1 MDNTYSLS
9 TTAQTPMEEFLQAA
23 LLFWLPLI
31 CLPFGTVLALS
42 RKEGRRPVIAWAVVS
57 LAFMMVIL
65 SWLTVPASDSS
76 AGGHLL
82 LSIIGPTILMG
93 LGCFMIIFTG
103 KIPVR
108 RLPEQARPVG
118 LISLILGISWL
129 VMMHF
134 SSPPIWR
141 HQVNPY
147 WLVWW
152 PTFLLSVI
160 LLSSFVTGALLMAG
174 ENRRKEASLM
184 AVWGLL
190 FLGLLLAMI
199 NFDGALT
206 KAEEMRS
213 YLWLVSAD
221 IFGTVIG
228 IIIAVTIVASV
239 VAKYEKS
246 LPEPDTVSELSTE
259 EKELLLMHLGNNLG
273 GGNK

>member
-1 MDNTYSLS
+1 MENTYSLS
-9 TTAQTPMEEFLQAA
+9 TTAQVLMEEFLQAA

-31 CLPFGTVLALS
+31 CLPFGTVVALS
-42 RKEGRRPVIAWAVVS
+42 RKEGRRPVIAWSVVF
-57 LAFMMVIL
+57 LAFIMIIF

-103 KIPVR
+103 NIPVR
-108 RLPEQARPVG
+108 RLAEPARPVG
-118 LISLILGISWL
+118 LMSLALGVLWL
-129 VMMHF
+129 LMMHL

-152 PTFLLSVI
+152 PTFLFSVI
-160 LLSSFVTGALLMAG
+160 LVTSFVIGALLMVG

-184 AVWGLL
+184 TVFGFL
-190 FLGLLLAMI
+190 FLGLLLTVI
-199 NFDGALT
+199 SLDGTLT
-206 KAEEMRS
+206 TAEEMRS
-213 YLWLVSAD
+213 HLWLVSAD
-221 IFGTVIG
+221 ILGTVLG
-228 IIIAVTIVASV
+228 ILIAVVIVAGV
-239 VAKYEKS
+239 VTKYEKS
-246 LPEPDTVSELSTE
+246 LPEPNTVSELTAE